1 MKEVAMAWR
10 SLLPF
15 LASALVGFGFG
26 CANVKVHKVPVADRV
41 AETDNHVKGF
51 RYYLNRPYLAV
62 TRKVP
67 ISTTYIPTAIAAY
80 YPKFPDKTS
89 YEIVLVSQIPK
100 DGRFEVYD
108 GQGQLRREID
118 AGSKSVILIAVKT
131 SGNDTPSGLK
141 LDVAQD
147 IITVAFRK
155 SFDEYVKT
163 KKIKMDPTD
172 TDYSPVVAAIIGK
185 SDTPNSVK
193 QDLQNFKSDYKTIA
207 ERAVDRGIAPANDL
221 LKKLE
226 KPVDPT
232 FATDKRQKMI
242 DDIVAKLSAAAAP
255 AAPKSDS
262 PAVAPALVYADS
274 GQTDS
279 KKDPAA
285 TPPPSPDAFQVAFLP
300 DFEEQY
306 AIHNCNFL
314 AVTKY
319 KYTFRNGTELVSMA
333 GSYDATDVPVKIL
346 ETVGKLVE
354 AAGAVGKAKLGG
366 GIAKADLALTTAGG
380 GTANFWIRTE
390 RAIEPGLYRIQKS
403 WERIGGTK
411 VEEIQPDHACGL
423 LSDVGLPIVTS
434 VSVISKDQHDKETQ
448 SLYK

>member
-1 MKEVAMAWR
+1 MAWR

-15 LASALVGFGFG
+15 VTAVLAAIGFG
-26 CANVKVHKVPVADRV
+26 CANVKVQKVPVAAHV

-67 ISTTYIPTAIAAY
+67 ISTTYIPTALAAY

-89 YEIVLVSQIPK
+89 YEIVLVSQIPNN
-100 DGRFEVYD
+100 GRFEVYD
-108 GQGQLRREID
+108 GQGQRRDNIE
-118 AGSKSVILIAVKT
+118 AMSKSVVLIAVKALENGA
-131 SGNDTPSGLK
+131 SPGSK
-141 LDVAQD
+141 LDLFSK
-147 IITVAFRK
+147 IITDVFRN
-155 SFDEYVKT
+155 SFDEYVKM
-163 KKIKMDPTD
+163 KKDMKTIKMAPTEAE
-172 TDYSPVVAAIIGK
+172 YSPINAAIIKESG
-185 SDTPNSVK
+185 TNSL
-193 QDLQNFKSDYKTIA
+193 QADLAAAFDNKTVA
-207 ERAVDRGIAPANDL
+207 QRAVNRGTKAADDL

-226 KPVDPT
+226 APVLPT
-232 FATDKRQKMI
+232 FSTDMTKQKMVEA
-242 DDIVAKLSAAAAP
+242 IVTQLGT
-255 AAPKSDS
+255 AAPKSKS
-262 PAVAPALVYADS
+262 QGVAPALIYADS
-274 GQTDS
+274 GQADP
-279 KKDPAA
+279 KKDPTT
-285 TPPPSPDAFQVAFLP
+285 TPPPSSEAFQVAFLP

-354 AAGAVGKAKLGG
+354 AAGAIGKAKLGG
-366 GIAKADLALTTAGG
+366 GVAKADLALTTAGG

-403 WERIGGTK
+403 WERIRGTK

-434 VSVISKDQHDKETQ
+434 VSVIDKLQHEKEIQ
-448 SLYK
+448 GLYK